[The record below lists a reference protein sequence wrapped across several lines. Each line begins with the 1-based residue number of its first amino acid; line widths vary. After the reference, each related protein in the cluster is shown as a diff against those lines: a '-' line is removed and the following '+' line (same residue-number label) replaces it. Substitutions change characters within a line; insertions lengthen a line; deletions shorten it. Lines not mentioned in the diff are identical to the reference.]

1 MVGSK
6 LTFLFVCWSKFGFV
20 LVSVSNV
27 AWLLCGGSRFTECGP
42 KWTCFWCGDR
52 LTLVLCW
59 WSKSALFLD
68 VGCKS
73 LSFSVSIEYYMVFV
87 WLVVIDLGT
96 AWRIYHI

>member
-1 MVGSK
+1 MLEQIRLRSSVGIERS
-6 LTFLFVCWSKFGFV
+6 LVIVRGVEIYRVRAEMDLFLVWWSIDFGFV
-20 LVSVSNV
+20 LVV
-27 AWLLCGGSRFTECGP
+27 EI
-42 KWTCFWCGDR
+42 D
-52 LTLVLCW
+52 
-59 WSKSALFLD
+59 LFLD